1 MWSHER
7 QGRILELLARDGKV
21 MTHQLAE
28 LFGVSR
34 ETVRRDVLEMEERGS
49 LTRVHGGAIPSNAEI
64 GPEPSFDVRRAADA
78 KAKEAIAQAACGLVE
93 PGMTLMIDTGTT
105 TLAFA
110 RALLRC
116 GDLRIITNSIE
127 IARLTAASDCETLLL
142 GGRPHRDVPG
152 TFGEMTLS
160 EVDRFL
166 ADLAVISPVGLH
178 PHRGATDYELH
189 EAELARAMM
198 RRAKSRVILCHSAK
212 IGVES
217 RVTICG
223 LNEIDHLVTDTLI
236 GEGFSLPRGQVHL
249 AEPNDGYDRISKA
262 RGNGRTC

>member
-7 QGRILELLARDGKV
+7 QGKILEILVRDGKV
-21 MTHQLAE
+21 MTNQLAD
-28 LFGVSR
+28 LFSVSR
-34 ETVRRDVLEMEERGS
+34 ETVRRDLLEMEETGS
-49 LTRVHGGAIPSNAEI
+49 LTRVHGGALLSGAEI
-64 GPEPSFDVRRAADA
+64 APEPAFDVRRSADA
-78 KAKEAIAQAACGLVE
+78 SAKDAIGEAACALIE

-110 RALLRC
+110 HALLRR
-116 GDLRIITNSIE
+116 GALRIITNSIE

-160 EVDRFL
+160 QLDRFL
-166 ADLAVISPVGLH
+166 ADMAVISPVGLH

-217 RVTICG
+217 RVSICG
-223 LNEIDHLVTDTLI
+223 LDEIDHVVTDARP
-236 GEGFSLPRGQVHL
+236 GEAFTLPRGQMHFAQARASDQRHL
-249 AEPNDGYDRISKA
+249 PQADGV
-262 RGNGRTC
+262 RT

>member
-7 QGRILELLARDGKV
+7 QGKILEMLAQDGKV
-21 MTHQLAE
+21 TTNALAD

-34 ETVRRDVLEMEERGS
+34 ETVRRDLLEMEGIGS
-49 LTRVHGGAIPSNAEI
+49 LMRVHGGAIPSGGEI
-64 GPEPSFDVRRAADA
+64 APEPAFDIRRGADA
-78 KAKEAIAQAACGLVE
+78 AAKDAIGETACALIQ

-110 RALLRC
+110 RALIRR
-116 GDLRIITNSIE
+116 GGFRIITNSLK
-127 IARLTAASDCETLLL
+127 IALLTADSDCETLLL

-166 ADLAVISPVGLH
+166 ADMAVISPVGLH
-178 PHRGATDYELH
+178 PQRGATNYELH
-189 EAELARAMM
+189 EAELAWAMM
-198 RRAKSRVILCHSAK
+198 RRAKTRMILCHSAK

-217 RVTICG
+217 RVAICG
-223 LNEIDHLVTDTLI
+223 LDKIDLVVTDAPPRETI
-236 GEGFSLPRGQVHL
+236 TLPRG
-249 AEPNDGYDRISKA
+249 RIHSA
-262 RGNGRTC
+262 QFHT

>member
-7 QGRILELLARDGKV
+7 QGKILELLACDGKV
-21 MTHQLAE
+21 VTNQLAE

-34 ETVRRDVLEMEERGS
+34 ETVRRDLLEMEKTAS
-49 LTRVHGGAIPSNAEI
+49 LMRVHGGAIPSGAEI
-64 GPEPSFDVRRAADA
+64 APEPAFDIRRTADA
-78 KAKEAIAQAACGLVE
+78 TAKEAIAEIACALIQ

-110 RALLRC
+110 RSLVRRGAM
-116 GDLRIITNSIE
+116 RIITNSIE
-127 IARLTAASDCETLLL
+127 IAQLAAGSDCETLLL

-166 ADLAVISPVGLH
+166 ADVAVISPVGLH

-198 RRAKSRVILCHSAK
+198 RRAKLRMILCHSGK

-217 RVTICG
+217 RVAICG
-223 LNEIDHLVTDTLI
+223 LDEIDHVVTDARP
-236 GEGFSLPRGQVHL
+236 GEVFALPRGEMHFAGEHL
-249 AEPNDGYDRISKA
+249 PEAG
-262 RGNGRTC
+262 